1 MWKLLFGGLWL
12 GYSKFIILHF
22 IGVYVN
28 FKTKLP
34 QMRIWNEEAQN
45 MVMVVSFFKTKI
57 DLHSRVLHCYLI
69 RNYYFFHVT
78 QLISK

>member
-12 GYSKFIILHF
+12 GYSKFIIFHF

-45 MVMVVSFFKTKI
+45 MVMVVSFFLRLK
-57 DLHSRVLHCYLI
+57 
-69 RNYYFFHVT
+69 
-78 QLISK
+78 

>member
-45 MVMVVSFFKTKI
+45 MVMVVSFFLRLK
-57 DLHSRVLHCYLI
+57 
-69 RNYYFFHVT
+69 
-78 QLISK
+78 